1 MARPAFGTEAERTRS
16 AWENAKVPA
25 VEPKRHAGF
34 GRRKKK
40 EAEQPRHFLLMLPS
54 LSGGTAR
61 ELSKELSFDSQ
72 SVVSPDKPKT
82 EGMGHRPMTPVHND
96 RSTQKRGFLP

>member
-1 MARPAFGTEAERTRS
+1 
-16 AWENAKVPA
+16 
-25 VEPKRHAGF
+25 
-34 GRRKKK
+34 
-40 EAEQPRHFLLMLPS
+40 MLPS